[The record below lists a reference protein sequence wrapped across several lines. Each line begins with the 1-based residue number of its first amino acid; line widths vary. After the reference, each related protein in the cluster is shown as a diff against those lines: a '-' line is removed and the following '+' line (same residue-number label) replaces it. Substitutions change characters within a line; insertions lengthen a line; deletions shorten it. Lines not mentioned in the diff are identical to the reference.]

1 MKAVKVISKILLF
14 IISIILSFIL
24 IADSILYHTRNIT
37 KEFINEKQIKEAIS
51 SVNLLDLLK
60 DANGNELEEV
70 TKVKQELVQ
79 AGLPIEV
86 VEQFIESEPVKNF
99 MSEVLTDTANYIFYN
114 QEPEIVNS
122 FDQDQLFIFL
132 EKNMEIIVIELQSRN
147 IPKSELLTKEK
158 QQEILINLKEQVPII
173 EENIHHIISSL
184 EEQIKNT
191 TKYQEL
197 LEYQKKMD
205 DTLSIIRT
213 FYSETITTLLIV
225 IGVVCII
232 GIILCSLSFYRY
244 LKWLGFINWIIGIL
258 LCIISIGIQYLYNY
272 MNQIPYVFQNLYSFF
287 LDKSQK
293 LFVNTSIPYFVVG
306 TILLLLNII
315 IWYILDKKEEKK
327 FDL

>member
-37 KEFINEKQIKEAIS
+37 KEFINENQIKEAIS

-114 QEPEIVNS
+114 QELEIVNS

-197 LEYQKKMD
+197 LEYQKKME

-272 MNQIPYVFQNLYSFF
+272 MNRIPYVFQNLYSFF

-306 TILLLLNII
+306 TILFLLNII

>member
-24 IADSILYHTRNIT
+24 IADSIFYHTRNIT
-37 KEFINEKQIKEAIS
+37 KEFINENQIKEAIS

-272 MNQIPYVFQNLYSFF
+272 MNRIPYVFQNLYSFF